1 MLAREGTGMLSY
13 GLVGMQND
21 KVTLENSLVV
31 FLKKLN
37 IWLPSDAT
45 MLPLGGYSVERNL
58 YFYTKMCT

>member
-45 MLPLGGYSVERNL
+45 MLPLGGYPVGRNL